1 VAGAQFDEAEKQR
14 VKEKTVVEEEERTKE
29 IETLQQR
36 HAEVINEI
44 DQLFVR
50 IPQHLDSNVFSL
62 HVQCISK
69 HAPMLFAPSPIGWSI
84 KR

>member
-50 IPQHLDSNVFSL
+50 IPQHLGQ
-62 HVQCISK
+62 QCI
-69 HAPMLFAPSPIGWSI
+69 
-84 KR
+84 